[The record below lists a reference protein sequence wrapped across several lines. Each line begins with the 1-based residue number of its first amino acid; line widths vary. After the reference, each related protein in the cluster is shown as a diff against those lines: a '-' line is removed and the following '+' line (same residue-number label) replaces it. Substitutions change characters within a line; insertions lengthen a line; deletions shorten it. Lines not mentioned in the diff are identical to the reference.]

1 MSARDW
7 LQAGYPEAVDCSDA
21 SVLDALAAR
30 SAQGDKLAFEQI
42 YLGLVDELYS
52 YVRGQCRDDP
62 AAEDIIANVFL
73 RAWRAAKTYRSG
85 SQQYRRWIF
94 TIARNELR
102 DHWRSSRHT
111 MPLLALDF
119 IDERGIDDQGDS
131 ADARARALWA
141 LSTLTED
148 QRQVVVLRYFGNKSH
163 REIADILGKREG
175 AVRALLVRALRHMR
189 KVIVDA
195 AP

>member
-1 MSARDW
+1 VTARDW
-7 LQAGYPEAVDCSDA
+7 LQAGYPETADCSDA

-30 SAQGDKLAFEQI
+30 AAQGDKLAFEQI
-42 YLGLVDELYS
+42 YLGLVDELYA
-52 YVRGQCRDDP
+52 YVRGQCRDDT

-94 TIARNELR
+94 TVARNELR

-111 MPLLALDF
+111 VPLLALDF
-119 IDERGIDDQGDS
+119 IDDRGAGEERDV
-131 ADARARALWA
+131 AEARVRALRA

-163 REIADILGKREG
+163 REIAVIMDKREG
-175 AVRALLVRALRHMR
+175 AVRALLVRGLRHMR